1 MARFRQ
7 DLKVA
12 ALKRS
17 PLFEG
22 LSRRQLI
29 DVARL
34 TDDMEVPSG
43 AVLCR
48 EGSRGQEFFVIISG
62 EASVMRG
69 GKHLA
74 ALAGGD
80 FFGEIALLEPVMR
93 TATVTAVTSLR
104 FFVVSDR
111 AFQSLLDTD
120 PRIERKVLRTLA
132 RRLVSLSGDPTLS

>member
-1 MARFRQ
+1 
-7 DLKVA
+7 VA

-34 TDDMEVPSG
+34 ADDMDVPSG
-43 AVLCR
+43 EVLCR

-62 EASVMRG
+62 EAAVTRG

-74 ALAGGD
+74 TLAGGD
-80 FFGEIALLEPVMR
+80 FFGEIALL
-93 TATVTAVTSLR
+93 
-104 FFVVSDR
+104 D
-111 AFQSLLDTD
+111 Q
-120 PRIERKVLRTLA
+120 
-132 RRLVSLSGDPTLS
+132 

>member
-1 MARFRQ
+1 VPRFRQ
-7 DLKVA
+7 DLKAA

-34 TDDMEVPSG
+34 TDDIEVPSG
-43 AVLCR
+43 TVLCR
-48 EGSRGQEFFVIISG
+48 EGSRGQEFFVIIGG
-62 EASVMRG
+62 EAAVTRV

-74 ALAGGD
+74 TLAGGD
-80 FFGEIALLEPVMR
+80 FFGEIALLEPVRR

-111 AFQSLLDTD
+111 AFRYVLDTD
-120 PRIERKVLRTLA
+120 PKIERKVLRALA
-132 RRLVSLSGDPTLS
+132 RRLVSLSGDPTLP